1 MSKLVE
7 TSAPLPLVEFL
18 STLPSPL
25 VTALVGLA
33 PHIVRV
39 RRVAQVL
46 SWKTTWEDSWI
57 ALGILWGVCLFAES
71 GVRYAA
77 VVSCA
82 IR

>member
-1 MSKLVE
+1 MSKAAD
-7 TSAPLPLVEFL
+7 TSAVPPLAEFL
-18 STLPSPL
+18 NTLPSPL

-33 PHIVRV
+33 PHIARF

-57 ALGILWGVCLFAES
+57 ALGILWAVCLFAETA
-71 GVRYAA
+71 VRYAA

-82 IR
+82 LR